1 MKTVNKSSRKRKNR
15 RIKYNEKNYIKK
27 NYVVDGKAV
36 IPILLEKVDDLFMK
50 HDYKKFEVSDD
61 VCKYIEEIAYMVPMD
76 MDVVLEFH
84 SPKVDEDTKSKMVK
98 AVKNNFA
105 MEIDD
110 TDYDIKRINNRSL
123 IYGLIGLVVLVFNL
137 ITEKWIGPVLSNF
150 ICVVWWVA
158 IWEMVELQ
166 TIDKAD
172 LKWKRLNYQQ
182 LYDST
187 ITFVFDEE
195 ETK

>member
-1 MKTVNKSSRKRKNR
+1 MKTVKKSSRKRKNR
-15 RIKYNEKNYIKK
+15 RIKYNEEKYIKK
-27 NYVVDGKAV
+27 NYVIDGKAV

-76 MDVVLEFH
+76 MDIVLEFH
-84 SPKVDEDTKSKMVK
+84 SPKVDEDTKTKMVN

-182 LYDST
+182 LYDSK